1 MARIS
6 VSLSVS
12 DDRIDQFPEVV
23 DRAREAGLDVWQE
36 LDLIGVVSGSIDEE
50 RLEELRRIPGVAA
63 VEPERE
69 FQIPPPDS
77 EIQSVPDEAGTEY
90 EEASSDMDVAD
101 SPADNDDEGASPA
114 GQGSPDEGRTISDSS

>member
-1 MARIS
+1 MSRVS

-12 DDRIDQFPEVV
+12 DDRIDQFPDVV
-23 DRAREAGLDVWQE
+23 DRARAAGLDVWQE
-36 LDLIGVVSGSIDEE
+36 LDLIGVVSGTIEEE

-77 EIQSVPDEAGTEY
+77 EIQSVPDEGGTEH
-90 EEASSDMDVAD
+90 EEPGSDTEIPD
-101 SPADNDDEGASPA
+101 SLENSDEEGGSTTGA
-114 GQGSPDEGRTISDSS
+114 GWPDEGRTTSDSS